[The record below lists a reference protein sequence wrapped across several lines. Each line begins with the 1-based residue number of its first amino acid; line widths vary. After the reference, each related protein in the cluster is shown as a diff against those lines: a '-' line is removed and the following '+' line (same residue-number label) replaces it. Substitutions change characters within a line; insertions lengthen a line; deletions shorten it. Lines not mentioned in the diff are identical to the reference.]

1 VKSQVTT
8 GGEKMEKLVFM
19 STRSNE
25 DRDSVVVRID
35 REASQMLADI
45 QQRTGFSL
53 RFIASRMIEFAYENV
68 EVREPQINFFKTKK
82 INKDEE

>member
-1 VKSQVTT
+1 
-8 GGEKMEKLVFM
+8 MEKLVFM

-25 DRDSVVVRID
+25 ARDSVVVRID